1 MIQNNIIKKPS
12 SQNKMEI
19 EKFEEAKKLKEQLDR
34 LKLQKRK
41 LDEALTSCSL
51 GVHVSYKVGPFN
63 RNGEI
68 NIYNTELI
76 KEMLEKELD
85 GINEELVDMEIKFE
99 KL

>member
-41 LDEALTSCSL
+41 LNEALTTCSL
-51 GVHVSYKVGPFN
+51 GVQVTYKFGPFN
-63 RNGEI
+63 RECEI
-68 NIYNTELI
+68 NISNTELI

-85 GINEELVDMEIKFE
+85 GINKELVDMEIKFE

>member
-1 MIQNNIIKKPS
+1 MNQNNIIKKPS

-19 EKFEEAKKLKEQLDR
+19 EKFEEAKKLKEQVDR

-41 LDEALTSCSL
+41 LNEALTTCSL
-51 GVHVSYKVGPFN
+51 EVQVAYKFGPFN
-63 RNGEI
+63 RECEI
-68 NIYNTELI
+68 NISNTELI

-85 GINEELVDMEIKFE
+85 GINNELVDMEIKFE

>member
-1 MIQNNIIKKPS
+1 MK
-12 SQNKMEI
+12 I

-51 GVHVSYKVGPFN
+51 GVRVAYKVGSFN
-63 RNGEI
+63 REGEI

-85 GINEELVDMEIKFE
+85 GINKELVDMEIKFE

>member
-1 MIQNNIIKKPS
+1 
-12 SQNKMEI
+12 MEI

-51 GVHVSYKVGPFN
+51 GAHVSYKVGSFN

>member
-1 MIQNNIIKKPS
+1 
-12 SQNKMEI
+12 
-19 EKFEEAKKLKEQLDR
+19 
-34 LKLQKRK
+34 
-41 LDEALTSCSL
+41 L
-51 GVHVSYKVGPFN
+51 GVHVSYKVGSFN

-85 GINEELVDMEIKFE
+85 GINKELVDMEIKFE

>member
-1 MIQNNIIKKPS
+1 MNQNNIIKKPS

-19 EKFEEAKKLKEQLDR
+19 EKFEEAKKLKEQVDR

-41 LDEALTSCSL
+41 LNEALTTCSL
-51 GVHVSYKVGPFN
+51 GVQVAYKFGPFD
-63 RNGEI
+63 RDCEI
-68 NIYNTELI
+68 NINNTVLI

-85 GINEELVDMEIKFE
+85 GINKELVDMEIKFE

>member
-1 MIQNNIIKKPS
+1 
-12 SQNKMEI
+12 MEI
-19 EKFEEAKKLKEQLDR
+19 EKFEEAKKLKEQVDR

>member
-1 MIQNNIIKKPS
+1 
-12 SQNKMEI
+12 MEI

-51 GVHVSYKVGPFN
+51 GVQVDYKVGPFN
-63 RNGEI
+63 RSGEI
-68 NIYNTELI
+68 NIYNTKII

-85 GINEELVDMEIKFE
+85 GINKELDDMESKFE
-99 KL
+99 RI